1 MTYYFRPKKRSFF
14 EKIPFYIYKHF
25 YLLKVFFQANIN
37 YYFKIFFINNTI
49 KCNKIAV
56 LLPSK
61 ARAQKFLRLIKS
73 ITKHTFD
80 KSRLDI
86 MILLDKDEKQK
97 KKYEKYKKYYLKK
110 NLRIKIFYKDLPS
123 HCSRNNFLASRIKS
137 DLYFLMNDDAIFT
150 YKNWDNYVD
159 LISSKI
165 NNQEPYVIFIKTIG
179 HNIPSYVHSDFPIVN
194 NAWYKTLKYIGNK
207 YTYGMIDAWINELAI
222 LSNKYIITK
231 VNILR
236 HLNSRII
243 NEKIDETTKS
253 LLIEQK
259 DDWSIWENTK
269 KIRLKDAKKLL

>member
-1 MTYYFRPKKRSFF
+1 M
-14 EKIPFYIYKHF
+14 
-25 YLLKVFFQANIN
+25 LKIN
-37 YYFKIFFINNTI
+37 Y
-49 KCNKIAV
+49 
-56 LLPSK
+56 
-61 ARAQKFLRLIKS
+61 
-73 ITKHTFD
+73 
-80 KSRLDI
+80 
-86 MILLDKDEKQK
+86 
-97 KKYEKYKKYYLKK
+97 
-110 NLRIKIFYKDLPS
+110 
-123 HCSRNNFLASRIKS
+123 
-137 DLYFLMNDDAIFT
+137 
-150 YKNWDNYVD
+150 
-159 LISSKI
+159 
-165 NNQEPYVIFIKTIG
+165 QEPYVIFIKTIG

-207 YTYGMIDAWINELAI
+207 YTYGMIDAWINELGI